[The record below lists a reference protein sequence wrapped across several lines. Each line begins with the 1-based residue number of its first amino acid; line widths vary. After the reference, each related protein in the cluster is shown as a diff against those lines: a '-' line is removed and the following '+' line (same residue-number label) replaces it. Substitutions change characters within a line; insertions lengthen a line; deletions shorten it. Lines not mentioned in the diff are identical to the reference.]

1 MDINRLLIVFVKN
14 QVKGK
19 VKTRLAETVGAEKA
33 LKIYQKLVD
42 HTYSAVEPLDA
53 DKEIWFS
60 QFIPDENGL
69 SGGKFGRKLQKG
81 TDLGERM
88 SKAFREAFDRN
99 YRKVMIIGSDCA
111 ELTTALLQE
120 AYERLDEYDLVIGP
134 AEDGGYYLLG
144 MNRFYRRLFEDLPWS
159 TDKVLTQTLAIADDL
174 NVKVHLLPELNDVDR
189 EEDWKQ
195 VKDRL

>member
-1 MDINRLLIVFVKN
+1 MSASRLLILFVKN

-33 LKIYQKLVD
+33 LEIYQKLVV
-42 HTYSAVEPLDA
+42 HTYSVVEPLDA

-69 SGGKFGRKLQKG
+69 SGGNFSKKLQKG
-81 TDLGERM
+81 NNLGERM
-88 SKAFREAFDRN
+88 SKAFREAFEND
-99 YRKVMIIGSDCA
+99 YEKVVIIGSDCA
-111 ELTTALLQE
+111 ELTTGLLKE
-120 AYERLDEYDLVIGP
+120 AYRQLDEYGLVIGP

-144 MNRFYRRLFEDLPWS
+144 MNSFYGKLFEDLAWS
-159 TDKVLTQTLAIADDL
+159 TDTVLSQTLSIADEL
-174 NVKVHLLPELNDVDR
+174 NLKTHLLPELNDVDY
-189 EEDWKQ
+189 EADWIQ